1 MFSFSARHAL
11 GRFVSCL
18 KPRFF
23 LIAIGITRVSAQTS
37 ATSYAWSTY
46 PTAETRLFFPTGVAV
61 DPVGNVYASLIADH
75 SLVKIAANGT
85 VSTLA
90 GLAGAKA
97 TTDGIGADARF
108 SEPQGI
114 AIDGTSTLYVAE
126 FGSSTIRK
134 ISPSGNVLTLAGLAG
149 VRGKNDGPPGTNRF
163 SSPRGVAV
171 DRIGN
176 VYVTDSGNS
185 AIRLIT
191 LDNHV
196 QTVSGG
202 TFGTR
207 DSVGTIAQ
215 FMMPWGIAIDS
226 AGNIFVTDTSAN
238 TVRKI
243 AALSRISTTIAGT
256 AGTKGSA
263 DGTGTAAR
271 FYEPTGLAIDAA
283 GTLFLTD
290 TQNHTIRRIGSDGQV
305 TTIGGRPDA
314 PAGADSGIG
323 SAATFI
329 SPYAITVTSNGTI
342 FVADNQGIRRGEP
355 VRAPAISTQ
364 PVGLTVREGATATL
378 TVTASGAPSPAYQ
391 WRLDGIPVEDA
402 KSATLTLTPVRAWHA
417 GAYTVVVTNSLGSV
431 TSSVANL
438 VVNSPPNF
446 SVPPQPALIAP
457 DGNAKLSATASGVG
471 PFSYQWLRNGVSV
484 VGATNATLVTDLF
497 GSYALAATN
506 AFGTSTSGTVRVE
519 FPNRLINLSTSTN
532 VGGPGGNTLI
542 SGIVVAG
549 PPGVT
554 KRLLIRAVGPGLTD
568 FGVPNVLAQP
578 VVSLFDQNGALIA
591 RNSGWATNPLSVY
604 NDIAE
609 TASTVGA
616 FPLAPG
622 SGDSALLVYVARG
635 NYSVSVESKN
645 AGIAGRSLVE
655 VYEVAEDTARLT
667 NLSTRS
673 QIGPGAE
680 LTVGF
685 ITDGKVSP
693 KVLVRAIGPGLE
705 QFGVSGVLKRPSLK
719 IFRGSRLIATNAGW
733 TNVSNPSEVEQTAI
747 AVGAFPLARTAA
759 DSAVLLTLSANEGY
773 TAEVSSADG
782 APGAALV
789 EIYQVP

>member
-1 MFSFSARHAL
+1 MLLFPTRRCL
-11 GRFVSCL
+11 PRLVSRL
-18 KPRFF
+18 SPV
-23 LIAIGITRVSAQTS
+23 LIFAVAVVRSVDAQTT
-37 ATSYAWSTY
+37 ATEYAWSTY
-46 PTAETRLFFPTGVAV
+46 PTPETRLYFPTGIAV
-61 DPVGNVYASLIADH
+61 DTADNVYASLITDH
-75 SLVKIAANGT
+75 YVTKVATTGT

-90 GLAGAKA
+90 GLPGVKG
-97 TTDGIGADARF
+97 TTDGVGGDARF
-108 SEPQGI
+108 SEPQGL
-114 AIDGTSTLYVAE
+114 AIDGTGTLYVAE
-126 FGSSTIRK
+126 FGSSTVRK
-134 ISPSGNVLTLAGLAG
+134 ISPGGNTLTLAGVAG
-149 VRGKNDGPPGTNRF
+149 VRGKTDGPPGTNRF

-176 VYVTDSGNS
+176 VYVADSANY

-202 TFGTR
+202 TFGAR
-207 DSVGTIAQ
+207 DSVGTSTQ
-215 FMMPWGIAIDS
+215 YMQPWGIVIDP
-226 AGNIFVTDTSAN
+226 AGNIFVTDAVAN

-243 AALSRISTTIAGT
+243 SAVTRIVTTIAGT

-263 DGTGTAAR
+263 DGAGAAAR
-271 FYEPTGLAIDAA
+271 FYEPTGITIDAA

-290 TQNHTIRRIGSDGQV
+290 TQNHTIRRVSADGKV

-314 PAGADSGIG
+314 PARADSGIG

-329 SPYAITVTSNGTI
+329 APYAITVTSNGTLY
-342 FVADNQGIRRGEP
+342 VADHQGIRRGEP
-355 VRAPAISTQ
+355 VRAPSISTQ
-364 PVGLTVREGATATL
+364 PLGLTVREGSTASL
-378 TVTASGAPSPAYQ
+378 AVVASGAPSPTYQ
-391 WRLDGIPVEDA
+391 WRLDGVPIEDA
-402 KSATLTLTPVRAWHA
+402 KSATLTLSAASAWQA
-417 GAYTVVVTNSLGSV
+417 GAYTVVVTNSLGTV
-431 TSSVANL
+431 TSSVAKV

-446 SVPPQPALIAP
+446 SVPPQPALIGA
-457 DGNAKLSATASGVG
+457 DGTAKLSATASGVG
-471 PFSYQWLRNGVSV
+471 PFSYQWLRNGVPV
-484 VGATNATLVTDLF
+484 AGATSSTLVTTLF
-497 GSYALAATN
+497 GSYAVTATN
-506 AFGTSTSGTVRVE
+506 PFGASTSGTVRVE

-532 VGGPGGNTLI
+532 VGGAGGNTLI
-542 SGIVVAG
+542 AGIVVAG
-549 PPGVT
+549 PPGAS
-554 KRLLIRAVGPGLTD
+554 KRLLIRAVGPGLAD

-609 TASTVGA
+609 TASAVGA

-635 NYSVSVESKN
+635 DYTVSVESKS
-645 AGIAGRSLVE
+645 AGTAGRSLVE
-655 VYEVAEDTARLT
+655 IYEVAEDTARLT

-673 QIGPGAE
+673 QIGPGSE

-705 QFGVSGVLKRPSLK
+705 QFGVAGALQRPSLR
-719 IFRGSRLIATNAGW
+719 IFRGSRVIATNAGW
-733 TNVSNPSEVEQTAI
+733 TNAANPTEVEQTAV
-747 AVGAFPLARTAA
+747 AVGAFPLARTAV
-759 DSAVLLTLSANEGY
+759 DSALLLTLTANESY

-782 APGAALV
+782 KPGSALV